1 MLLLKEQ
8 IYLYNIKEIASVNR
22 DNNLETTKQLED
34 QIIKLSDHFI

>member
-22 DNNLETTKQLED
+22 DDNLKTTKRLKD
-34 QIIKLSDHFI
+34 